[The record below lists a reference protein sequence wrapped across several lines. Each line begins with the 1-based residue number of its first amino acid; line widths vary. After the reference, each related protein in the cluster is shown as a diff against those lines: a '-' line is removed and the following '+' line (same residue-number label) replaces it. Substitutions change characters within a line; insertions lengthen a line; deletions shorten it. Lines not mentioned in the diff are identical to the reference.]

1 MSTHLV
7 DNCQHLLMNVLFT
20 VRFSKFTA
28 ITMSNV
34 IIIQEDLL
42 KINKN
47 MLKLIQLFTSAWRN
61 KDTEKKGKK
70 KNTSSCSLHSIHQTK
85 NKTKKNKKK
94 TKKKQKKLTHKYI
107 QNKYECMMAAK

>member
-1 MSTHLV
+1 MYSRLILV
-7 DNCQHLLMNVLFT
+7 QDQF
-20 VRFSKFTA
+20 FF
-28 ITMSNV
+28 IT
-34 IIIQEDLL
+34 IIQEDLL

-85 NKTKKNKKK
+85 NKTKNKI
-94 TKKKQKKLTHKYI
+94 KKQKKTHTQIYTK
-107 QNKYECMMAAK
+107 

>member
-1 MSTHLV
+1 MQSI
-7 DNCQHLLMNVLFT
+7 NNN
-20 VRFSKFTA
+20 SK
-28 ITMSNV
+28 I

-61 KDTEKKGKK
+61 KDTEKRGKRKIRQAVVYTAFTKRKTKLKIK
-70 KNTSSCSLHSIHQTK
+70 KIK
-85 NKTKKNKKK
+85 NK
-94 TKKKQKKLTHKYI
+94 KKLTHKYI

>member
-1 MSTHLV
+1 MIQGS
-7 DNCQHLLMNVLFT
+7 DRIN
-20 VRFSKFTA
+20 
-28 ITMSNV
+28 
-34 IIIQEDLL
+34 IIQEDLL

-85 NKTKKNKKK
+85 NKTKNKKK
-94 TKKKQKKLTHKYI
+94 TKKKLTHKYI